1 MNDLI
6 SIIKKNFHK
15 FSRGQKL
22 IAQFII
28 DHYDK
33 AAFMTAAK
41 IAETVDVSES
51 TVVRFASALGYS
63 GYPEMQKA
71 LQVLI
76 KNKLTTVQRIS
87 LNDDVNDK
95 LKLHKRN
102 LKNEMNN
109 LRYLYDHFDMEAL
122 DKATELIL
130 DADRVFVLGLRT
142 SSTLSNYLGFYLDVI
157 LNNAKVLNN
166 SGVNSL
172 YEEIIRIKE
181 DDLLI
186 IISYPRY
193 SRTTLD
199 AARFVK
205 ERNTKIVAI
214 TDTEESPA
222 YELADVSLLAKSNI
236 VSFVDSLVVPMAMIN
251 QLIINISLR
260 EKEEIVEYFNT
271 LERLW
276 DHNSIYQ
283 NFWCMWGNGTH
294 LCFRK
299 SFQSRGMSLN

>member
-6 SIIKKNFHK
+6 SIIKNNFHK

-28 DHYDK
+28 EHYDK

-41 IAETVDVSES
+41 IAETVEVSES

-63 GYPEMQKA
+63 GFPEMQKA

-76 KNKLTTVQRIS
+76 KNKLTTVQRIG

-95 LKLHKRN
+95 LKLHKKN

-109 LRYLYDHFDMEAL
+109 LRYLYEHFDMEAL

-130 DADRVFVLGLRT
+130 DAERVFVLGLRT
-142 SSTLSNYLGFYLDVI
+142 SSTMSNYLGFYLDVI

-193 SRTTLD
+193 SRTTID

-205 ERNTKIVAI
+205 GRNTKIVAI

-222 YELADVSLLAKSNI
+222 YALADVSLLAKSNI

-251 QLIINISLR
+251 HLIINISLR
-260 EKEEIVEYFNT
+260 EKEEIVEYFNA
-271 LERLW
+271 LEKLW
-276 DHNSIYQ
+276 DNNSIYQ
-283 NFWCMWGNGTH
+283 N
-294 LCFRK
+294 L
-299 SFQSRGMSLN
+299 

>member
-130 DADRVFVLGLRT
+130 EADRVFVLGLRT

-283 NFWCMWGNGTH
+283 NF
-294 LCFRK
+294 
-299 SFQSRGMSLN
+299 

>member
-6 SIIKKNFHK
+6 SIIKNNFHK

-28 DHYDK
+28 EHYDK

-63 GYPEMQKA
+63 GFPEMQKA

-87 LNDDVNDK
+87 LNDDLNDK

-142 SSTLSNYLGFYLDVI
+142 SSTMSNYLGFYLDVI

-193 SRTTLD
+193 SRTTID

-205 ERNTKIVAI
+205 GRNTKIVAI

-222 YELADVSLLAKSNI
+222 YALADVSLLAKSNI

-251 QLIINISLR
+251 NLIINISLR

-283 NFWCMWGNGTH
+283 N
-294 LCFRK
+294 L
-299 SFQSRGMSLN
+299 

>member
-130 DADRVFVLGLRT
+130 EADRVFVLGLRT

-222 YELADVSLLAKSNI
+222 YELADVSLLSKSNI

-283 NFWCMWGNGTH
+283 NF
-294 LCFRK
+294 
-299 SFQSRGMSLN
+299 

>member
-1 MNDLI
+1 
-6 SIIKKNFHK
+6 
-15 FSRGQKL
+15 
-22 IAQFII
+22 
-28 DHYDK
+28 
-33 AAFMTAAK
+33 
-41 IAETVDVSES
+41 
-51 TVVRFASALGYS
+51 
-63 GYPEMQKA
+63 
-71 LQVLI
+71 
-76 KNKLTTVQRIS
+76 
-87 LNDDVNDK
+87 
-95 LKLHKRN
+95 
-102 LKNEMNN
+102 
-109 LRYLYDHFDMEAL
+109 L

-142 SSTLSNYLGFYLDVI
+142 SSTMSNYLGFYLDVI

-172 YEEIIRIKE
+172 YEEIIRINE

-193 SRTTLD
+193 SKTTID

-205 ERNTKIVAI
+205 GRNTKIVAI

-222 YELADVSLLAKSNI
+222 YALADVSLLAKSNI

-251 QLIINISLR
+251 NLIINISLR

-283 NFWCMWGNGTH
+283 N
-294 LCFRK
+294 L
-299 SFQSRGMSLN
+299 